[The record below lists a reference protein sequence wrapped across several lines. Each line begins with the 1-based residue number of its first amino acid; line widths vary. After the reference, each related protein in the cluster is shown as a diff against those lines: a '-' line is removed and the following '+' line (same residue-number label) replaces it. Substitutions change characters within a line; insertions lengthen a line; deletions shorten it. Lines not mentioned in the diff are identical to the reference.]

1 MQSVIITG
9 TECAIIIQPHR
20 NTAYHWKGAVQR
32 YAKHEEKANV
42 LV

>member
-1 MQSVIITG
+1 MTR
-9 TECAIIIQPHR
+9 TECVTIHPHR
-20 NTAYHWKGAVQR
+20 KTAHHWKGAVQR

>member
-1 MQSVIITG
+1 MTR
-9 TECAIIIQPHR
+9 TECATFQPHR
-20 NTAYHWKGAVQR
+20 KTAHHWKGAVQR